1 MINLL
6 FVVGSTG
13 GHLYPALSILP
24 HCQRVSLNCTILG
37 PKSIQ
42 NKLKIEEDKLFL
54 LSDLYL
60 KKLDFPI
67 KLINNI
73 RQTLEIIRD
82 KDVVVSFGSIF
93 SVPPSL
99 VGKLKKKRLII
110 TEQNVLP
117 GRATRILSYFADTTI
132 IPFEESIN
140 FLPKKTKK
148 IIMLPPIREEL
159 INIEKG
165 EENTLLLFGGSLGSR
180 TINNIGIHLIKNAG
194 LLDKKIKKIV
204 LITGKN
210 LFDEVVHKI
219 KEQFNKDIQSE
230 DKISLDF
237 KNVEVMILKYTTNM
251 ACLYKDSFIVISRA
265 GGSTLS
271 ELLYLKKR
279 AIVIPYPYAL
289 DNHQLIN
296 AKVVKKYSN
305 FIDYIEEPIDFGKVL
320 EKIEKLIQMEPE
332 YLNEVS
338 FFNFEVFFEK
348 IMELTGKR
356 DFL

>member
-1 MINLL
+1 MVNLL

-24 HCQRVSLNCTILG
+24 YCKKLGFNCTILG
-37 PKSIQ
+37 PKSIK
-42 NKLKIEEDKLFL
+42 NKLRIEEDKLFL
-54 LSDLYL
+54 LDDLYL
-60 KKLDFPI
+60 KEFNFPI
-67 KLINNI
+67 KLINSI
-73 RQTLEIIRD
+73 RKTLEIIRD

-99 VGKLKKKRLII
+99 VGKFRKKGLII
-110 TEQNVLP
+110 TDQNVLP
-117 GRATRILSYFADTTI
+117 GRATRILSYFADITI
-132 IPFEESIN
+132 IPFQESIS
-140 FLPKKTKK
+140 FIPKRTKK

-180 TINNIGIHLIKNAG
+180 TINNIGIELIKNAG

-210 LFDEVVHKI
+210 LFDEVVYKI
-219 KEQFNKDIQSE
+219 KEQFNKDIQGA
-230 DKISLDF
+230 DKISLDL
-237 KNVEVMILKYTTNM
+237 KNVEFTILKYSTNM
-251 ACLYKDSFIVISRA
+251 ACLYKDSLIVISRA